1 MPLLFYICHMRKI
14 ALAFLCSLSFV
25 LNAAPMAFSHQP
37 EEGIVESGGPSF
49 TLTPNPVSGNSFSIN
64 IDFNASQ
71 YPDAVIIISDV
82 LGKTIYQQILKPADY
97 AEGRVR
103 ISVVD
108 ANLDKGVYFIQIKS
122 GDFSKTQKLAI
133 R

>member
-1 MPLLFYICHMRKI
+1 MLVWMLLCTMGVYAH
-14 ALAFLCSLSFV
+14 ANHNLPYV
-25 LNAAPMAFSHQP
+25 
-37 EEGIVESGGPSF
+37 EEEILTGGPTF
-49 TLTPNPVSGNSFSIN
+49 TLTPNPVTGNSFSVN
-64 IDFNASQ
+64 IDFNGSQ

-82 LGKTIYQQILKPADY
+82 LGKTIYQQILKPSDY

-108 ANLDKGVYFIQIKS
+108 ANLDKGVYFLQIKS

>member
-1 MPLLFYICHMRKI
+1 MRI
-14 ALAFLCSLSFV
+14 ALIAILMIFASGLSAETFRAMPV
-25 LNAAPMAFSHQP
+25 SD
-37 EEGIVESGGPSF
+37 EGILTGGPSF
-49 TLTPNPVSGNSFSIN
+49 TLTPNPVSGNSFSVN

-82 LGKTIYQQILKPADY
+82 LGKTIYHQILKPSDY

-108 ANLDKGVYFIQIKS
+108 ANLDKGVYFLQIKS